1 MKAEQARM
9 EGRGMRGKKAKCD
22 FCGAPFEARRKN
34 AKHCEACRA
43 AIWRADSHAQY
54 RLKTG
59 KLAREDYR
67 AAVEAEVRADVEE
80 RRRRAAANRPRCL
93 YCGNVYGVNSSGYCA
108 TCRRTGLDGLH
119 KETGRTNGWDK
130 PATPPRA
137 PIAGGWRG
145 RPIAGGGTLSEIEG
159 LNQ

>member
-1 MKAEQARM
+1 MNR
-9 EGRGMRGKKAKCD
+9 KKEKCD

-34 AKHCEACRA
+34 AKHCAACNA
-43 AIWRADSHAQY
+43 AIRRAEGHAQY

-67 AAVEAEVRADVEE
+67 AAVEAEVRADAEE

-93 YCGNVYGVNSSGYCA
+93 YCGNVYGVNSSGYCVM
-108 TCRRTGLDGLH
+108 CRRTGLDSLH
-119 KETGRTNGWDK
+119 KETGRTNGWDR
-130 PATPPRA
+130 PAIVRVKVEVE
-137 PIAGGWRG
+137 GGWRG